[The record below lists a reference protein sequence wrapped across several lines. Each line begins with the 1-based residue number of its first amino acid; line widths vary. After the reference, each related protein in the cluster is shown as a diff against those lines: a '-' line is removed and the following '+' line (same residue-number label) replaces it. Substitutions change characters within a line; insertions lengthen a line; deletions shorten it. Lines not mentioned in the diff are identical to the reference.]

1 MEISEIAQ
9 DSVRIERSSQMRPGN
24 TSIGAASTNTE
35 DAEAQGE
42 DQSWASEV
50 RSTIQ
55 NYKNGAAPEVLIRKV
70 PNYLRVPPEQFT
82 PTEWRFGLHNREL
95 GTSGAEGLK
104 IAVAGYFFA
113 HLESD
118 AWDNF
123 CNDVVDDPVRYV
135 RLYGLQDGFTK
146 FSERQVKYL
155 LALDALFL
163 VVRDE
168 GFGGRLQLDLP
179 WYENCL
185 MTEMVLLENQVPMD
199 LLRKVA
205 KIMLTEDSLHRVLE
219 DYMECLH
226 SLSLNTSQNPDGA
239 HYPDLV
245 NCRHLLDCL
254 YKTICGPDPPKAAGR
269 YVLIDSAVNLTLAGI
284 KIKGVPGTLNMVSF
298 QGGCLSVP
306 IISIEDRFETVF
318 RNLAI
323 YENFS
328 LDSESH
334 CTITGYVLL
343 MENLI
348 GNIDDVKLLI
358 KHGVIISYVG
368 PETVVLDTW
377 RSLSKGL
384 WNGKVSA
391 SIIEVGEKINKHCKS
406 RKNVIIT
413 EFSQLFCSRPWYVVS
428 AIAVTL
434 VTLATLIQTYTSVIG
449 SNKMRP
455 HFPSG

>member
-1 MEISEIAQ
+1 MP
-9 DSVRIERSSQMRPGN
+9 RSFGKA
-24 TSIGAASTNTE
+24 SIGTALTDSD
-35 DAEAQGE
+35 DAEAQGQ
-42 DQSWASEV
+42 DHSWASEV
-50 RSTIQ
+50 RSTIR
-55 NYKNGAAPEVLIRKV
+55 NYKNGTAPEVLIRKV

-82 PTEWRFGLHNREL
+82 PTEWRFGLHSREL
-95 GTSGAEGLK
+95 DTCGAEGLK
-104 IAVAGYFFA
+104 IAVAGDIFA
-113 HLESD
+113 NEGSD

-123 CNDVVDDPVRYV
+123 CNYVVDDPVRFV

-163 VVRDE
+163 LQTNCRFE
-168 GFGGRLQLDLP
+168 GRLNLDQR
-179 WYENCL
+179 WYRNCL
-185 MTEMVLLENQVPMD
+185 LPDMVLLENQVPMD
-199 LLRKVA
+199 VLRKA
-205 KIMLTEDSLHRVLE
+205 AENFLTGDLELDSILQSN
-219 DYMECLH
+219 MEWLCPI
-226 SLSLNTSQNPDGA
+226 SFNTSQNPVGA

-245 NCRHLLDCL
+245 NCSHLLDCV
-254 YKTICGPDPPKAAGR
+254 YKTICGPDPPKAEGP
-269 YVLIDSAVNLTLAGI
+269 YVPIESAVNLTLAGI

-298 QGGCLSVP
+298 QGGCLSLP
-306 IISIEDRFETVF
+306 IIEIFDSFETVF

-323 YENFS
+323 YEYFS
-328 LDSESH
+328 LERESH
-334 CTITGYVLL
+334 CTIAGYVLL

-348 GNIDDVKLLI
+348 GNLDDVKLLI
-358 KHGVIISYVG
+358 KHAVIISYVG

-384 WNGKVSA
+384 WYDKVSA

-455 HFPSG
+455 HFPPG